1 MTYSKLKSRIEHN
14 GSDSDSDSDS
24 DSNNEDD
31 AKDKNN
37 NDNREED
44 NDNND
49 THENN
54 NEVDNE
60 GIGKSN
66 NSDENDEEDDDINNV
81 PIALMCIALDIDF
94 MQNMDLPY
102 FGCDQPG
109 ESYYYTTVNV
119 NTVGIVDCNNEKD
132 NLHGYFTMK

>member
-14 GSDSDSDSDS
+14 DSDSDSDS

-44 NDNND
+44 NDND
-49 THENN
+49 THKNN

-66 NSDENDEEDDDINNV
+66 NSDENDEEDDDIDNV

>member
-14 GSDSDSDSDS
+14 GSDSDSDS

-44 NDNND
+44 NDND

-66 NSDENDEEDDDINNV
+66 NIDENDEEDDDIDNV
-81 PIALMCIALDIDF
+81 PIAVMCIALDIDF
-94 MQNMDLPY
+94 MQNIDLPY

-109 ESYYYTTVNV
+109 ELYYYTTVNV